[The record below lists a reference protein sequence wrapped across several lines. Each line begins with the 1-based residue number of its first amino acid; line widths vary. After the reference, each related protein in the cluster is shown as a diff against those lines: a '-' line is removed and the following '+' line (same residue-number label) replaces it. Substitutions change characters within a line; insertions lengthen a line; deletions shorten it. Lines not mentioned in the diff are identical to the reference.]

1 MKKEERIKLCR
12 FMYSA
17 VCIILGSESL
27 MLFMTSLKIKG
38 IAGELPNLQP
48 AVSVLQSVSFLL
60 AFGLLIL
67 ITVRVAYPTQKEE

>member
-1 MKKEERIKLCR
+1 MKKEERIKLCK

-27 MLFMTSLKIKG
+27 MLFMTSLKIKD
-38 IAGELPNLQP
+38 ITGELSNLQP
-48 AVSVLQSVSFLL
+48 TVSLLQSVSCAL

-67 ITVRVAYPTQKEE
+67 ITVRVVYPTQKEE